1 MLVPPMPFCLSTICS
16 LLLTPAV
23 YTYDGDRSK
32 ADILKFVAYRRTTE
46 PGKLKKEGGKKE
58 EGSKDEEKD
67 EL

>member
-1 MLVPPMPFCLSTICS
+1 MSFCLSTACS
-16 LLLTPAV
+16 LLLAAAV

-58 EGSKDEEKD
+58 EDSEEDEEKD